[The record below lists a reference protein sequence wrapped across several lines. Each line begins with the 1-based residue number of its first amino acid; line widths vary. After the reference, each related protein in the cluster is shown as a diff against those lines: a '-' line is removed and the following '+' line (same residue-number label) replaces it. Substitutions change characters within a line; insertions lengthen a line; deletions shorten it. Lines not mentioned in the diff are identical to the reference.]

1 MKPTNFSPSGIEIEG
16 EPDTAKR
23 SERILQRALSTRPA
37 SHAPKSAR
45 REAQKTQRADSRK
58 KSR

>member
-1 MKPTNFSPSGIEIEG
+1 MKPTNFSPSGIKIDG
-16 EPDTAKR
+16 EPETAKR
-23 SERILQRALSTRPA
+23 SERVVQRALSTRPA
-37 SHAPKSAR
+37 SHAPTSAR